1 MADPEVQCE
10 PAIVNFTAQVS
21 KPANTSVIKY
31 NWWFGNGQSLLNS
44 TTFAPQNIPYDTAK
58 RTWYDVSLKVENVWG
73 VGANEVCAIQKDSI
87 GYIKIL
93 PQPKADFS
101 SDPGYNTTVAFPKFN
116 FKNEGTIRWS
126 SPGKLE
132 HLWNFGTGDADDTS
146 TKTNAV
152 FSYPAD
158 TNKYRV
164 HLSSIYTYT
173 YKLIDQ
179 ICIDTIGKVREIDP
193 DVTVFVPTAF
203 SPERSGPR
211 TNNVFKA
218 IVNGEKTFHIDL
230 YNRWGQ
236 MLWTTDDKNASWDGT
251 FMGEDVQ
258 QDVYTWVIKVTAF
271 DGEVYTYE
279 GTVTLLR

>member
-1 MADPEVQCE
+1 
-10 PAIVNFTAQVS
+10 
-21 KPANTSVIKY
+21 
-31 NWWFGNGQSLLNS
+31 
-44 TTFAPQNIPYDTAK
+44 
-58 RTWYDVSLKVENVWG
+58 
-73 VGANEVCAIQKDSI
+73 
-87 GYIKIL
+87 
-93 PQPKADFS
+93 
-101 SDPGYNTTVAFPKFN
+101 
-116 FKNEGTIRWS
+116 
-126 SPGKLE
+126 
-132 HLWNFGTGDADDTS
+132 
-146 TKTNAV
+146 
-152 FSYPAD
+152 
-158 TNKYRV
+158 V